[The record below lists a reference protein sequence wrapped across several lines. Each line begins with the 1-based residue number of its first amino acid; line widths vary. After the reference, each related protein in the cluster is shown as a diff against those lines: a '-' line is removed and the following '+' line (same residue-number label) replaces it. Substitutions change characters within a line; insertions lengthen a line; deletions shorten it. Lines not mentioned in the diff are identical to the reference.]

1 MTTPAPLLFLDSGR
15 VLQSRCLLSSLT
27 PKCFISP
34 AQPCRE
40 GQSLLSCASLL
51 CGRAPGGTRKHRAGL
66 VALRGLEHRFQVW
79 VLVSTHP
86 LPPNQTNA
94 ALSDLLWPLRHVL
107 FLTPSWNWLSSS
119 KNQVPRS
126 SLSPYLTPVPC
137 EERVNIFFIYL
148 VFFLC
153 VLGWVCVWSQGV
165 SCGHPR
171 LGAYLAAL
179 DLGPTILPLAPL
191 TPLGSYQPPF
201 TRATLPPEH
210 VFRTCH

>member
-1 MTTPAPLLFLDSGR
+1 MGGHREERESTELAWWPCGASSTGFKSGFW
-15 VLQSRCLLSSLT
+15 CPLT
-27 PKCFISP
+27 PS
-34 AQPCRE
+34 
-40 GQSLLSCASLL
+40 
-51 CGRAPGGTRKHRAGL
+51 
-66 VALRGLEHRFQVW
+66 
-79 VLVSTHP
+79 
-86 LPPNQTNA
+86 PPNQTNA